1 MIKNALSLAFLLLFL
16 LACKTDKKIT
26 PVKEE
31 TILEKVANAHGI
43 DRWNDVKE
51 IRFTFNVDRDTMHFE
66 RHWVWN
72 TRSQEVQGISRGDT
86 ILYNRKAVDS
96 LSKKADA
103 AFINDKYWLLA
114 PINIF
119 WDQNNLTYKFEENA
133 LAPISNDSLSKLT
146 VVYGNEGGYTPGDA
160 YDFYMGDDYKIREWV
175 FRKSNSPEPSSITT
189 WEDYADLNGLSISRM
204 HKNKEGNFSLYF
216 TNVEVIN

>member
-1 MIKNALSLAFLLLFL
+1 MSVKSFVLPAFLLLVV
-16 LACKTDKKIT
+16 ACKSDKKAD

-31 TILEKVANAHGI
+31 TIIEKVAKAHGI
-43 DRWNDVKE
+43 EEWNGVEE

-66 RHWVWN
+66 RHWKWD
-72 TRSQEVQGISRGDT
+72 TKTHEVQGISRGDT
-86 ILYNRKAVDS
+86 IIYNRKAIDS
-96 LSKKADA
+96 LSQNADA

-119 WDQNNLTYKFEENA
+119 WDRKNLTYNFEDKV

-146 VVYGNEGGYTPGDA
+146 VVYGSDGGYTPGDA
-160 YDFYMGDDYKIREWV
+160 YDFYLGEDYQIKEWV
-175 FRKSNSPEPSSITT
+175 FRKSNSPEPSSTTT
-189 WEDYADLNGLSISRM
+189 WEDYVDLNGLKISRM

-216 TNVEVIN
+216 TNVEVID